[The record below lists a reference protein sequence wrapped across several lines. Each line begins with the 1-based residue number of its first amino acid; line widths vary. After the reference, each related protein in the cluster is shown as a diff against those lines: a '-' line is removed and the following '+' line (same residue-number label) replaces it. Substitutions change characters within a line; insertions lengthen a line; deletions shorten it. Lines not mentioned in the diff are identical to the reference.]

1 MAEHGLRWPIACD
14 TMAAEFATSF
24 GAWPT
29 RFYVLRRDTL
39 AFKIQPQPGGVF
51 DVAELGAWV
60 EAFAQ
65 HRWCFRA
72 RARGLGRG
80 GAAHMCLGYFCTR

>member
-1 MAEHGLRWPIACD
+1 
-14 TMAAEFATSF
+14 MAAEFATSF

-65 HRWCFRA
+65 RRLYTRTRTRA
-72 RARGLGRG
+72 RALGGG
-80 GAAHMCLGYFCTR
+80 GAPVAGILLCCALRIRLIVG